1 MLAMEKRCI
10 IEVLGLRYRRARKKA
25 KGRVLDELCE
35 RLGVT
40 RKWGIRL
47 LSRREVGRPRK
58 PGKRGRPAEYH
69 GAEFIQAL
77 RLVWKKTRYMCGRY
91 LASAIADW
99 LPFIEEDEGE
109 FNPEIRRQLL
119 GVSAATID
127 RILKPYKALKGK
139 SFTRSGG
146 FREQIPIQQS
156 RWDVKQPGFAE
167 VDTVAHCGGSMHGDF
182 VNSLTLVD
190 IATIW
195 TEVRSIFGRGASG
208 VVEQLSVIEKALP
221 FAMLGYDADNGTE
234 VLNRFIL
241 DYYQADRIKKGLPPV
256 QVTRSREYH
265 KNDNAHVEQRNDCL
279 PRQYL
284 GYERIDFPQILPLL
298 NYYWGEVVCPLRN
311 HFYPA
316 LKLKDKIRVKSRTR
330 RVYDAP
336 ITPYKRVMESERVP
350 EERKRVLEE
359 IHQQLN
365 PVTLVRQEAIIRARI
380 DAALKKL
387 RSGVDA
393 SALLAAPQTG
403 IKEDLKR
410 TGTFG

>member
-1 MLAMEKRCI
+1 MLAIEKRCF
-10 IEVLGLRYRRARKKA
+10 IEVLGLRYRRAKKKA

-47 LSRREVGRPRK
+47 LSSRGAGRPRK
-58 PGKRGRPAEYH
+58 PGKRGRPSEYH
-69 GAEFIQAL
+69 GAEFVREL

-91 LASAIADW
+91 LASAMPDW
-99 LPFIEEDEGE
+99 LPFIEEEMGT
-109 FNPEIRRQLL
+109 FSPETRHQLL
-119 GVSAATID
+119 GISAATID
-127 RILKPYKALKGK
+127 RILKPYKAVRGI

-146 FREQIPIQQS
+146 FREQIPIQES
-156 RWDVKQPGFAE
+156 AWNIKQPGFAE
-167 VDTVAHCGGSMHGDF
+167 VDTVAHCGGSMYGDF

-208 VVEQLSVIEKALP
+208 VVEQLSAIEEALP

-234 VLNRFIL
+234 VLNQFIL
-241 DYYQADRIKKGLPPV
+241 DYYRADRIKKGLPPV
-256 QVTRSREYH
+256 QVTRSRAYH

-284 GYERIDFPQILPLL
+284 GYDRIEFPQLLPLL
-298 NYYWGEVVCPLRN
+298 NYYWGEIVCPLRN

-316 LKLKDKIRVKSRTR
+316 LKLKGKVRIKSRTR

-336 ITPYKRVMESERVP
+336 ITPYKRVMESEYVP
-350 EERKRVLEE
+350 EERKRAVME
-359 IHQQLN
+359 IHSRLN
-365 PVTLVRQEAIIRARI
+365 PMTLVRQEAVIRARI
-380 DAALKKL
+380 DAAVKKF
-387 RSGVDA
+387 RAGVDA
-393 SALLAAPQTG
+393 SALLIVPQTG
-403 IKEDLKR
+403 IKEDFKR

>member
-1 MLAMEKRCI
+1 MLALEKRCF

-47 LSRREVGRPRK
+47 LSARGAGRPRK
-58 PGKRGRPAEYH
+58 PDKRGRPPEYH
-69 GAEFIQAL
+69 GGEFIQAL

-91 LASAIADW
+91 LVSAMPDW
-99 LPFIEEDEGE
+99 LPFIEEERGA
-109 FNPEIRRQLL
+109 FSPETRRQLL
-119 GVSAATID
+119 GISAATID
-127 RILKPYKALKGK
+127 RRLKPYKAVKGK

-156 RWDVKQPGFAE
+156 SWDIRQPGFAE

-208 VVEQLSVIEKALP
+208 VIEQLSAIEEALP
-221 FAMLGYDADNGTE
+221 FEMLGYDADNGTE
-234 VLNRFIL
+234 VLNQFIL
-241 DYYQADRIKKGLPPV
+241 DYYQADRIKKGLPSV
-256 QVTRSREYH
+256 QVTRSRAYQ
-265 KNDNAHVEQRNDCL
+265 KNDNAYVEQRNDCL

-284 GYERIDFPQILPLL
+284 GYERIGYPEPLPLL
-298 NYYWGEVVCPLRN
+298 NYYWGDIVCPLRN

-316 LKLKDKIRVKSRTR
+316 LKLKDKVRIKSRTR

-336 ITPYKRVMESERVP
+336 ITPYKRVMESEYVP
-350 EERKRVLEE
+350 EERKRILEE
-359 IHQQLN
+359 IHRQLN
-365 PVTLVRQEAIIRARI
+365 PVTLVRQEAMIRSRI

-387 RSGVDA
+387 RAGVDA
-393 SALLAAPQTG
+393 SALLVVPQTG
-403 IKEDLKR
+403 INEDFKR